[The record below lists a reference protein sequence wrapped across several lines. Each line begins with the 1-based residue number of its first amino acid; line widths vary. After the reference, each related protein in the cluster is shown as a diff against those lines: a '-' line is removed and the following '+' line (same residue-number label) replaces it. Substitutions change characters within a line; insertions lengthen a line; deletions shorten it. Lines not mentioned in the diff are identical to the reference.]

1 MANDPGNRLNQAG
14 RLTITSTSKIF
25 RDSIGRSINGSRDQA
40 DFLRF
45 RLNRS
50 SDLSFNL
57 KGLTAN
63 ADMALLDAQG
73 KRLQQ
78 SRKPGKQNELIN
90 TRLEAGTY
98 FLRILPRTS
107 KDATRYR
114 LQYAA
119 TPTPTP
125 TPSSNTAPSLVA
137 NTGITLAKGTTAIFN
152 GSLLKATDAEQQ
164 PGQLVYTVNSLPEHG
179 KLLLNGTALGQ
190 NASFTQADIDSGRL
204 SYINLGG
211 IKQLSTNSID
221 DFRPQ
226 VSGSNVVWAGTGGSN
241 GGTDR
246 EIFFFNGTAT
256 TQLTT
261 NSTDDFFPQVSGSNV
276 VWSGRGGS
284 DGGSDYEIFLF
295 NGTTTTQLTTNST
308 EEFDPQVSGSNVV
321 WQGTG
326 RNGGGTDREIFFFNG
341 TTTTQLPSNS
351 TGNFTPRVSGSN
363 VVWLGT
369 GGSDGGTDFEIFLFN
384 GTTTTQLTTNST
396 NDFIPGVSGSNVVW
410 IGRGGSDG
418 GTDDEIFFG
427 NLANRDRFNFTVSD
441 GAGGSTAGTYN
452 FTIG

>member
-1 MANDPGNRLNQAG
+1 MANDPGNRLNRAG

-50 SDLSFNL
+50 SDLSLNL

-63 ADMALLDAQG
+63 ADLALLDAQG

-119 TPTPTP
+119 TPTSTP
-125 TPSSNTAPSLVA
+125 TPLSNTAPILEG
-137 NTGITLAKGTTAIFN
+137 NTGITLAKGTTAGLN

-164 PGQLVYTVNSLPEHG
+164 PGQLVYTLNSLPEHG

-190 NASFTQADIDSGRL
+190 NATFTQADIDSGRL

-211 IKQLSTNSID
+211 IKQLSTNSTEDYIP
-221 DFRPQ
+221 R
-226 VSGSNVVWAGTGGSN
+226 VSGSNVVWDGTGGSD
-241 GGTDR
+241 GGTDMKSSCS
-246 EIFFFNGTAT
+246 TAQPPLNSPPT
-256 TQLTT
+256 ALMTLT
-261 NSTDDFFPQVSGSNV
+261 QVSGSNV

-284 DGGSDYEIFLF
+284 DGGTDCEIFFFNGTAPLNSPPTALRDFCPKSIWLQCGVGRHSGSDGGTDYEIFLFNGTATTQLTTNSTDDFAPEVSGSNVVWSGRGGSDGGTDSEIFLF

-308 EEFDPQVSGSNVV
+308 EDVGPKY
-321 WQGTG
+321 
-326 RNGGGTDREIFFFNG
+326 
-341 TTTTQLPSNS
+341 
-351 TGNFTPRVSGSN
+351 
-363 VVWLGT
+363 
-369 GGSDGGTDFEIFLFN
+369 
-384 GTTTTQLTTNST
+384 
-396 NDFIPGVSGSNVVW
+396 
-410 IGRGGSDG
+410 
-418 GTDDEIFFG
+418 
-427 NLANRDRFNFTVSD
+427 LAPMWCGQAEAAVMAALIEKSSC
-441 GAGGSTAGTYN
+441 STAPPPLNSLPTALRILTHKFLAPMWCGQA
-452 FTIG
+452 

>member
-1 MANDPGNRLNQAG
+1 MAIDPGKPLESSRS
-14 RLTITSTSKIF
+14 LTITSVPKIF

-50 SDLSFNL
+50 SDLSLNL

-78 SRKPGKQNELIN
+78 SRQPGKQNELIN

-119 TPTPTP
+119 TPIP
-125 TPSSNTAPSLVA
+125 TPSSNTVPSLVA
-137 NTGITLAKGTTAIFN
+137 NTGISLAKGTTAIFN

-164 PGQLVYTVNSLPEHG
+164 PGQLVYTVNSLPENG

-204 SYINLGG
+204 SYISLGG
-211 IKQLSTNSID
+211 IKQLTTNSTE

-226 VSGSNVVWAGTGGSN
+226 VSGLNVVW
-241 GGTDR
+241 
-246 EIFFFNGTAT
+246 E
-256 TQLTT
+256 
-261 NSTDDFFPQVSGSNV
+261 
-276 VWSGRGGS
+276 
-284 DGGSDYEIFLF
+284 
-295 NGTTTTQLTTNST
+295 
-308 EEFDPQVSGSNVV
+308 
-321 WQGTG
+321 
-326 RNGGGTDREIFFFNG
+326 
-341 TTTTQLPSNS
+341 
-351 TGNFTPRVSGSN
+351 
-363 VVWLGT
+363 GT

-396 NDFIPGVSGSNVVW
+396 DDFDPQVSGSNVVW
-410 IGRGGSDG
+410 SGRGGSDG
-418 GTDDEIFFG
+418 GTDREIF
-427 NLANRDRFNFTVSD
+427 LFNGTSTTQLTSNSTDEFAPRVSGSNVVWYGTGGSD
-441 GAGGSTAGTYN
+441 GGTDFEIFLFNGTPPLNSPPTALMTLSQVSGSNVVWSGTGGSDGGTDSEIFLFNGTTTTQLTTNSTEDVYPKYLAPMWC
-452 FTIG
+452 GQAQRQRWRH

>member
-1 MANDPGNRLNQAG
+1 MLVFVKCEVAMANDPGNRLNQAS
-14 RLTITSTSKIF
+14 RLTITSVPKIF

-50 SDLSFNL
+50 SDLSLNL
-57 KGLTAN
+57 KGLKAN
-63 ADMALLDAQG
+63 ADLALLDAQG

-78 SRKPGKQNELIN
+78 SRQPGKQNELIN

-107 KDATRYR
+107 KDATSYR

-119 TPTPTP
+119 TAASTSSPTPNPNPNPNPTPTP
-125 TPSSNTAPSLVA
+125 TPPSNTAPILEG

-164 PGQLVYTVNSLPEHG
+164 PGQLVYTLNSLPEYG

-211 IKQLSTNSID
+211 IKQLTTNSTE

-226 VSGSNVVWAGTGGSN
+226 VSGLNVVWSGPGGSD
-241 GGTDR
+241 GGTDS
-246 EIFFFNGTAT
+246 EIFLFNGTTT

-261 NSTDDFFPQVSGSNV
+261 NSTDDFDPQVSGSNV

-284 DGGSDYEIFLF
+284 DGGTDGEIFLF
-295 NGTTTTQLTTNST
+295 NGTATTQLTTNST
-308 EEFDPQVSGSNVV
+308 DDFIPQVSGSNVV
-321 WQGTG
+321 WY
-326 RNGGGTDREIFFFNG
+326 
-341 TTTTQLPSNS
+341 
-351 TGNFTPRVSGSN
+351 
-363 VVWLGT
+363 
-369 GGSDGGTDFEIFLFN
+369 
-384 GTTTTQLTTNST
+384 
-396 NDFIPGVSGSNVVW
+396 
-410 IGRGGSDG
+410 GRGGSDG
-418 GTDDEIFFG
+418 GTDGEIFFG
-427 NLANRDRFNFTVSD
+427 NLASRDRFNFTVSD
-441 GAGGSTAGTYN
+441 GAGGSTAGTFN

>member
-1 MANDPGNRLNQAG
+1 MANDPGNRLNRAG

-50 SDLSFNL
+50 SDLSLNL

-63 ADMALLDAQG
+63 ADLALLNAQG

-119 TPTPTP
+119 TPTSTP
-125 TPSSNTAPSLVA
+125 TPLSNTAPILEG
-137 NTGITLAKGTTAIFN
+137 NTGISLAKGTTAGLN

-164 PGQLVYTVNSLPEHG
+164 PGQLVYTLNSLPEHG

-204 SYINLGG
+204 SYMNLGG
-211 IKQLSTNSID
+211 IKQLSTNS
-221 DFRPQ
+221 
-226 VSGSNVVWAGTGGSN
+226 
-241 GGTDR
+241 
-246 EIFFFNGTAT
+246 
-256 TQLTT
+256 
-261 NSTDDFFPQVSGSNV
+261 
-276 VWSGRGGS
+276 
-284 DGGSDYEIFLF
+284 
-295 NGTTTTQLTTNST
+295 T
-308 EEFDPQVSGSNVV
+308 EDC
-321 WQGTG
+321 
-326 RNGGGTDREIFFFNG
+326 
-341 TTTTQLPSNS
+341 
-351 TGNFTPRVSGSN
+351 
-363 VVWLGT
+363 
-369 GGSDGGTDFEIFLFN
+369 
-384 GTTTTQLTTNST
+384 
-396 NDFIPGVSGSNVVW
+396 
-410 IGRGGSDG
+410 
-418 GTDDEIFFG
+418 
-427 NLANRDRFNFTVSD
+427 
-441 GAGGSTAGTYN
+441 
-452 FTIG
+452 